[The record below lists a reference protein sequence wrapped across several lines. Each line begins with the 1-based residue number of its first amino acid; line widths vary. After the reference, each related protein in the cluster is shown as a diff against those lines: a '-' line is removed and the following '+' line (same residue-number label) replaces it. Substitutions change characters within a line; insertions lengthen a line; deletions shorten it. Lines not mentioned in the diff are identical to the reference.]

1 MIDIIVPH
9 DVWEDDSEGV
19 IVTWLYDSGATITEG
34 KPICEVMVEKAQSD
48 ILAPANGILTI
59 IEDADAVVVKG
70 QLIGKIEPS

>member
-48 ILAPANGILTI
+48 ILAPCSY
-59 IEDADAVVVKG
+59 
-70 QLIGKIEPS
+70 KI